1 MQEKVLSSKKNGMA
15 MMILFI
21 LLYAAAT
28 ALAIIGSI
36 FHCIPMAA
44 VGFIWLSL
52 GWIPFLGLKV
62 LKPQEALVLT
72 LFGNYVGTLKDDG
85 FYWVNPFCTAVN
97 PAAKTK
103 LNQSGDVDGGNAA
116 KSVLTLAAAGT
127 SGSSNSSYVSK
138 KISLKIMTLNNNRQK
153 INDCLGN
160 PVEIGIAVIWRVT
173 DTAKAVF
180 NVDNY
185 KEYLSLQCD
194 SALRNIVRIYPY
206 DVAPNVDTTGDGVAD
221 EGSLR
226 GSSEIVAGRIRD
238 EIQQKVAEAGLEII
252 EARITYLAYAPE
264 IAAVML
270 QRQQASAIIDARK
283 MIVDGAVGMVEM
295 ALERLNENN
304 VVELDEERKAAMVSN
319 LLVVLCGNH
328 DAQPPGQ
335 RNRFRS
341 GFLQSF
347 MIRLPPGRRMISAP
361 STARSSICLLNASG
375 SVKRTGNM
383 FPTLWMSRRNWIL
396 SEFSYLS

>member
-1 MQEKVLSSKKNGMA
+1 MQEKVLQNKKNGMLV
-15 MMILFI
+15 MLVCIF
-21 LLYAAAT
+21 LYIAACAGFVLGCVYIENSDSAAWI
-28 ALAIIGSI
+28 ALIVV
-36 FHCIPMAA
+36 C
-44 VGFIWLSL
+44 SL
-52 GWIPFLGLKV
+52 WMLAGWIPLMGLKI

-72 LFGNYVGTLKDDG
+72 LFGKYVGTLKNEG
-85 FYWVNPFCTAVN
+85 FYFVNPFCSSVN
-97 PAAKTK
+97 PAAKTR
-103 LNQSGDVDGGNAA
+103 LNQSGDVTGDAG
-116 KSVLTLAAAGT
+116 KSIVLTPNQA
-127 SGSSNSSYVSK
+127 SVSMEPLNK
-138 KISLKIMTLNNNRQK
+138 KVSLKIMTLNNNRQK

-160 PVEIGIAVIWRVT
+160 PVEIGIAVMWRVV

-194 SALRNIVRIYPY
+194 SALRNIVRVYPY

-226 GSSEIVAGRIRD
+226 GSSEIVASRIRD

-295 ALERLNENN
+295 ALERLNNNN
-304 VVELDEERKAAMVSN
+304 VIALDDERKAAMVSN
-319 LLVVLCGNH
+319 LLVVLCGNR
-328 DAQPPGQ
+328 DAQPVV
-335 RNRFRS
+335 N
-341 GFLQSF
+341 
-347 MIRLPPGRRMISAP
+347 
-361 STARSSICLLNASG
+361 SG
-375 SVKRTGNM
+375 S
-383 FPTLWMSRRNWIL
+383 L
-396 SEFSYLS
+396 Y

>member
-1 MQEKVLSSKKNGMA
+1 MKEIVLEKKKNGMA
-15 MMILFI
+15 MLLIIIFGIILSVAGIVIGGICIEGNTAYFGVPLLIVSILAMVFFFI
-21 LLYAAAT
+21 LT
-28 ALAIIGSI
+28 A
-36 FHCIPMAA
+36 
-44 VGFIWLSL
+44 
-52 GWIPFLGLKV
+52 GLKV

-72 LFGNYVGTLKDDG
+72 LFGKYVGTLKNDG
-85 FYWVNPFCTAVN
+85 FYFVHPFCTAFN

-103 LNQSGDVDGGNAA
+103 LNQSGDVTKHEISAAA
-116 KSVLTLAAAGT
+116 KQEVALV
-127 SGSSNSSYVSK
+127 NN

-160 PVEIGIAVIWRVT
+160 PIEIGIAVTWRIV

-185 KEYLSLQCD
+185 KEFLSLQCD
-194 SALRNIVRIYPY
+194 SALRNVVRLYPY
-206 DVAPNVDTTGDGVAD
+206 DVAPNVDTTGDGIAD

-226 GSSEIVAGRIRD
+226 GSSEVVADRIRA
-238 EIQQKVAEAGLEII
+238 EIQERVQNAGIEIV

-295 ALERLNENN
+295 ALERLNENQ
-304 VVELDEERKAAMVSN
+304 VVHLDEERKAAMVSN

-328 DAQPPGQ
+328 DAQPVV
-335 RNRFRS
+335 N
-341 GFLQSF
+341 
-347 MIRLPPGRRMISAP
+347 
-361 STARSSICLLNASG
+361 SG
-375 SVKRTGNM
+375 S
-383 FPTLWMSRRNWIL
+383 L
-396 SEFSYLS
+396 Y

>member
-1 MQEKVLSSKKNGMA
+1 MKEKIIGQKKNGM
-15 MMILFI
+15 L
-21 LLYAAAT
+21 
-28 ALAIIGSI
+28 ALAITTIAYL
-36 FHCIPMAA
+36 MAIA
-44 VGFIWLSL
+44 ALVCGIIILEAGGNPALMIVGIVWLVI
-52 GWIPFLGLKV
+52 GWIPFVGLKV

-72 LFGNYVGTLKDDG
+72 LFGKYVGTLREEG
-85 FYWVNPFCTAVN
+85 FYFVNPFCVSVN
-97 PAAKTK
+97 PAAATK
-103 LNQSGDVDGGNAA
+103 LNQSGVDTRKPSSLSLGEGVDI
-116 KSVLTLAAAGT
+116 SVETA
-127 SGSSNSSYVSK
+127 SK
-138 KISLKIMTLNNNRQK
+138 KVSLKVMTLNNNRQK

-160 PVEIGIAVIWRVT
+160 PVEIGIAVMWRVV

-194 SALRNIVRIYPY
+194 SALRDIVRIYPY
-206 DVAPNVDTTGDGVAD
+206 DVAVGVDTTGDGHAD

-226 GSSEIVAGRIRD
+226 GSSEVVAERIRA
-238 EIQQKVAEAGLEII
+238 EIQEKVQDAGLEIL

-295 ALERLNENN
+295 ALERLNENQ

-328 DAQPPGQ
+328 DAQPII
-335 RNRFRS
+335 N
-341 GFLQSF
+341 
-347 MIRLPPGRRMISAP
+347 
-361 STARSSICLLNASG
+361 SG
-375 SVKRTGNM
+375 S
-383 FPTLWMSRRNWIL
+383 L
-396 SEFSYLS
+396 Y